1 MDICVKRSGIDC
13 CEKVFEYSMP
23 VEEAAETV
31 VPDTMPDVER
41 ILCAEGVVIIR
52 SKDVTDGR
60 VSVSAGVNA
69 TVLYSPE
76 GGKGACS
83 LTASIPIDVS
93 VDAPNVTDESMVVA
107 MLTVTNID
115 ARTLNPRKLL
125 VRAVVNVYIACYNH
139 TQLEVTTGL
148 EGDGAESVET
158 LAESTAISPV
168 VCVKEKTFVVSD
180 EYRLQPGLL
189 PIGELLWH
197 SAEIVPGTVRSVG
210 SKLIFNGTVK
220 LSVLYEAENSG
231 ELCQAGFETEF
242 SQMIDAETDFASPDC
257 SIYTLLTAEYV
268 EPITLAGG
276 ERGISAEF
284 HLVSQCVCTD
294 SVRVQCMADC
304 YSNACELQI
313 DRTQSELSCV
323 QRRSTVRASVHDTVA
338 VSPGPVNI
346 CRVICRTGVAECDAG
361 TLRCPVTLTA
371 IYTASDGKV
380 YSAARRLNCETPSEL
395 AQGEYVASVSATCT
409 ECGAAIAQGG
419 IDLRVVVDFELV
431 SERRVQ
437 FMQID
442 SVAPA
447 ADGEELDIP
456 SVTVVRA
463 SAEDTLWSLG
473 KRYHSTA
480 TLITEL
486 NAIEDTDKLAG
497 IVLLIPRAGK

>member
-76 GGKGACS
+76 GGNGACS

-304 YSNACELQI
+304 YSNACELDIGRSQLEI
-313 DRTQSELSCV
+313 SCI
-323 QRRSTVRASVHDTVA
+323 QRRSTVRASVNETLTA
-338 VSPGPVNI
+338 VPSPVSI
-346 CRVICRTGVAECDAG
+346 CRIICRTGTAECEGG
-361 TLRCPVTLTA
+361 TLHCPVAVTV
-371 IYTASDGKV
+371 IYMASDGEV
-380 YSAARRLNCETPSEL
+380 YSAMRRLTCEAPSEL
-395 AQGEYVASVSATCT
+395 AEGEYAESVRASCAESS
-409 ECGAAIAQGG
+409 AAISQGG
-419 IDLRVVVDFELV
+419 IDVRVVVDFELV
-431 SERRVQ
+431 CARKSLFTQIASVEPVESEG
-437 FMQID
+437 
-442 SVAPA
+442 A
-447 ADGEELDIP
+447 EERP
-456 SVTVVRA
+456 SVTVIRA
-463 SAEDTLWSLG
+463 SGEDSLWTLG

-480 TLITEL
+480 ALITEL
-486 NAIEDTDKLAG
+486 NGLADGDKLAG
-497 IVLLIPRAGK
+497 RVLLIPTAR